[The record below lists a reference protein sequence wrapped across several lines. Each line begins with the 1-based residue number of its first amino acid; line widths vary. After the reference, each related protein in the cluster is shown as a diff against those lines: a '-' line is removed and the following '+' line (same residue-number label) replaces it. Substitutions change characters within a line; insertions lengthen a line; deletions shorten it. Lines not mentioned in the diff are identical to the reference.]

1 MKKLNLSMQIF
12 APAIEWVE
20 ARTKFQRVL
29 IYTSAIVLLV
39 GSFAYFAYLPK
50 HKEIGKLESEYK
62 KLSEKLDKARKTAKQ
77 LNFYRTKMKTAEA
90 QFKIVMKALPEKEE
104 IPALLNGIS
113 QAARDA
119 GLDITKFQPNPEI
132 AKEFYAEVPIGINVS
147 GNYHNVAMFFDR
159 ISNLPRIVTIGA
171 VKLLP
176 DKEGDKLT
184 TSCTAVTYKFIEP
197 VAKKPSSKK
206 KLKFKKKK

>member
-1 MKKLNLSMQIF
+1 MQIF

-20 ARTKFQRVL
+20 ARTKVQRVL
-29 IYTSAIVLLV
+29 IYASAIILLV

-62 KLSEKLDKARKTAKQ
+62 KLAEKLNKARNTAKQ
-77 LNFYRTKMKTAEA
+77 LDFYRTKMKAAEA
-90 QFKIVMKALPEKEE
+90 QFNIVMKALPEKEE
-104 IPALLNGIS
+104 IPALLSGIS

-119 GLDITKFQPNPEI
+119 GLDITKFQPNQEI
-132 AKEFYAEVPIGINVS
+132 AKEFYAEVPITINVS

-159 ISNLPRIVTIGA
+159 ISNLPRIVTIEA

-176 DKEGDKLT
+176 DKEGLKLT
-184 TSCTAVTYKFIEP
+184 ASCTAVTYKFIEP
-197 VAKKPSSKK
+197 VAKAPSG
-206 KLKFKKKK
+206 KKKKKK

>member
-1 MKKLNLSMQIF
+1 MKKLNLSLQIF

-20 ARTKFQRVL
+20 ARTKLQRVL
-29 IYTSAIVLLV
+29 IYASAIVLLV
-39 GSFAYFAYLPK
+39 GSFTYFAYLPK
-50 HKEIGKLESEYK
+50 HKEIGRLESEYK
-62 KLSEKLDKARKTAKQ
+62 KLAEKLDKARKTAKQ
-77 LNFYRTKMKTAEA
+77 LNYYRTKMKAAEA
-90 QFKIVMKALPEKEE
+90 QFNIVMKALPEKEE
-104 IPALLNGIS
+104 IPALLSGIS

-132 AKEFYAEVPIGINVS
+132 AKEFYAEVPITINVS

-159 ISNLPRIVTIGA
+159 ISNLPRIVTIQA

-176 DKEGDKLT
+176 DKEGLKLS

-197 VAKKPSSKK
+197 VPKKPSG
-206 KLKFKKKK
+206 KKKKKTKKK

>member
-20 ARTKFQRVL
+20 ARTKLQRIL
-29 IYTSAIVLLV
+29 IYASAIVLLV
-39 GSFAYFAYLPK
+39 GSFTYFAYLPK

-62 KLSEKLDKARKTAKQ
+62 KLAEKLDKARKTAKQ
-77 LNFYRTKMKTAEA
+77 LDFYRTKMKAAEA

-104 IPALLNGIS
+104 IPALLGGIS

-132 AKEFYAEVPIGINVS
+132 AKEFYAEVPITINVD
-147 GNYHNVAMFFDR
+147 GNYHNVAMFFDK
-159 ISNLPRIVTIGA
+159 ISKLPRIVTIGA
-171 VKLLP
+171 LKLLP
-176 DKEGDKLT
+176 DKEGDTLS

-197 VAKKPSSKK
+197 VEKKPPG
-206 KLKFKKKK
+206 KKKKK

>member
-1 MKKLNLSMQIF
+1 MKKLNISMQIF

-20 ARTKFQRVL
+20 ARTKLQRIL
-29 IYTSAIVLLV
+29 IYASAIVLLV

-62 KLSEKLDKARKTAKQ
+62 KLAEKLDKARSTAKQ
-77 LNFYRTKMKTAEA
+77 LDFYRTKMKAAET

-104 IPALLNGIS
+104 IPTLLNGIS

-132 AKEFYAEVPIGINVS
+132 AKEFYAEVPITINVS

-159 ISNLPRIVTIGA
+159 ISNLPRIVTIEA

-176 DKEGDKLT
+176 DKEGLKLS

-197 VAKKPSSKK
+197 VTKKPSDKT
-206 KLKFKKKK
+206 KKKKK

>member
-1 MKKLNLSMQIF
+1 M
-12 APAIEWVE
+12 
-20 ARTKFQRVL
+20 QRVL
-29 IYTSAIVLLV
+29 IYASAIILLV

-62 KLSEKLDKARKTAKQ
+62 KLAEKLDKARNTAKQ
-77 LNFYRTKMKTAEA
+77 LDFYRTKMKAAEA
-90 QFKIVMKALPEKEE
+90 QFNIVMKALPEKEE
-104 IPALLNGIS
+104 IPALLSGIS

-132 AKEFYAEVPIGINVS
+132 AKEFYAEVPITINVS

-159 ISNLPRIVTIGA
+159 ISNLPRIVTIEA

-176 DKEGDKLT
+176 DKEGLKLT
-184 TSCTAVTYKFIEP
+184 ASCTAVTYKFIEP
-197 VAKKPSSKK
+197 VAMKPSG
-206 KLKFKKKK
+206 KKKKK

>member
-1 MKKLNLSMQIF
+1 MKKPNLSMQIF

-20 ARTKFQRVL
+20 ARTKLQRVL
-29 IYTSAIVLLV
+29 IYASAIILLV
-39 GSFAYFAYLPK
+39 GSFTYFAYLPK
-50 HKEIGKLESEYK
+50 HKEIGRLESEYK
-62 KLSEKLDKARKTAKQ
+62 KLSQKLDRAKKTAKQ
-77 LNFYRTKMKTAEA
+77 LNFYRTKMKAAEA

-104 IPALLNGIS
+104 IPTLLNGIA

-132 AKEFYAEVPIGINVS
+132 AKEFYAEVPITINVS
-147 GNYHNVAMFFDR
+147 GNYHNVAVFFDR

-176 DKEGDKLT
+176 EKEGLKLS

-197 VAKKPSSKK
+197 VAEKPSGKK
-206 KLKFKKKK
+206 KTKKKKK

>member
-1 MKKLNLSMQIF
+1 MQIF

-20 ARTKFQRVL
+20 ARTKLQRVL
-29 IYTSAIVLLV
+29 IYASAIVLLV
-39 GSFAYFAYLPK
+39 GSFTYFAYLPK

-62 KLSEKLDKARKTAKQ
+62 KLAEKLDKARNTAKQ
-77 LNFYRTKMKTAEA
+77 LDFYRTKMKAAET

-104 IPALLNGIS
+104 IPTLLNGIS

-132 AKEFYAEVPIGINVS
+132 AKEFYAEVPITINVS
-147 GNYHNVAMFFDR
+147 GNYHNVALFFDR
-159 ISNLPRIVTIGA
+159 ISNLPRIVTIQA

-176 DKEGDKLT
+176 DKEGLKLS

-197 VAKKPSSKK
+197 VTKKPSD
-206 KLKFKKKK
+206 KKKKKKK